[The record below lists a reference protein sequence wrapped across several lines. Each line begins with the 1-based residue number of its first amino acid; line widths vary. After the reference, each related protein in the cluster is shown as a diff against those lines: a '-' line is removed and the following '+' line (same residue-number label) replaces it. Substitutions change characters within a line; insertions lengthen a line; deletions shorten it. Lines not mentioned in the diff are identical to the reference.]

1 MFLLC
6 VLFGFSIAIYEGLAA
21 AQENYAETVE
31 IDCDLTGPDLRTSKE
46 SSPEACSALCKS
58 EAGCRGWS
66 FISGWNKCF
75 LKSKIKAK
83 TKVRMY
89 AARVDRSKSPAV
101 ISLEGWHKDDSGKDL
116 RRIAP
121 ISRAEDCSSECIK
134 DERCLAFVF
143 IEGYQV

>member
-1 MFLLC
+1 
-6 VLFGFSIAIYEGLAA
+6 
-21 AQENYAETVE
+21 
-31 IDCDLTGPDLRTSKE
+31 
-46 SSPEACSALCKS
+46 
-58 EAGCRGWS
+58 
-66 FISGWNKCF
+66 
-75 LKSKIKAK
+75 
-83 TKVRMY
+83 MY

-143 IEGYQV
+143 IEGYQVCWLKKSIGKFIEKINWCHPT